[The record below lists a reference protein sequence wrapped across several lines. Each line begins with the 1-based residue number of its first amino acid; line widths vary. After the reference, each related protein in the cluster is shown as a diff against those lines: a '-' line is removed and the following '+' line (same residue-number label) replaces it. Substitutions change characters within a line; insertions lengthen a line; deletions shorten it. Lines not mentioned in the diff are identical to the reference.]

1 MSNLHDTIVAPIT
14 GTQQAAVAIVRLSGD
29 SAWDLASKSFSQW
42 PTLPQ
47 PRHAYYGEFAHG
59 DDGLLVLFEKGR
71 SFTGE
76 ETAECQVHGSPASV
90 RALVSHFIGLGARLA
105 EPGEFTYR
113 AFMNGRIDLS
123 QAEGVRETVDS
134 QTERQLRQ
142 ANLMRQGDLRS
153 RIQAISDALYGV
165 LAMVEAT
172 VDFSDEIGD
181 LDRGEAI
188 RKLPLMDL
196 ESLLLTAGQGQLTR
210 DGVTVAIV
218 GPPNAGKSSLLNRL
232 LGSDRA
238 IVTPVAGTTRDT
250 IEEAAEING
259 QLVRFIDTAGLR
271 QASDQAERLGIERS
285 VEAAKAADRIWFVY
299 DSSDGWGEQEESEW
313 VRLGKPETIVANKC
327 DLVKPKAKGHL
338 AVSALSGEGID
349 RLTQT
354 LATLD
359 QPEQGVAINV
369 RHKPLVERAL
379 ASTQEAK
386 KVFQQPI
393 PDDLASVHLRDA
405 VKALGQITGDTASED
420 MIDRIF
426 RDFCIGK

>member
-1 MSNLHDTIVAPIT
+1 MSNLQDTIVAPIT
-14 GTQQAAVAIVRLSGD
+14 GNQRAAVAIVRLSGD
-29 SAWDLASKSFSQW
+29 LAWDLASKVFGRLPPD
-42 PTLPQ
+42 PTA
-47 PRHAYYGEFAHG
+47 RHAYYGKFSHG
-59 DDGLLVLFEKGR
+59 DDGLLLLFEKGQ

-90 RALVSHFIGLGARLA
+90 RALVSRFISLGARMA

-113 AFMNGRIDLS
+113 AFMNGRMDLS

-134 QTERQLRQ
+134 QTSRQLQQ
-142 ANLMRQGDLRS
+142 ANLMRQGSLRETV
-153 RIQAISDALYGV
+153 QEISDVLYGV
-165 LAMVEAT
+165 LAMVEAS
-172 VDFSDEIGD
+172 VDFSDEIGE
-181 LDRGEAI
+181 LNREEAI
-188 RKLPLMDL
+188 RKLPLSEL
-196 ESLLLTAGQGQLTR
+196 EGLLATAGRGILTR
-210 DGVTVAIV
+210 EGVTVAIV

-250 IEEAAEING
+250 IEEVAEING

-271 QASDQAERLGIERS
+271 QASDQAEQLGIERS
-285 VEAAKAADRIWFVY
+285 AEAAKAADRIWFVY
-299 DSSDGWGEQEESEW
+299 DASQGWGEQEQAEW
-313 VRLGKPETIVANKC
+313 ERLGNPETIIANKC
-327 DLVKPKAKGHL
+327 DLARAEAQNHF
-338 AVSALSGEGID
+338 AVSALHGEGID

-354 LATLD
+354 LVTL
-359 QPEQGVAINV
+359 EQHEPSVAINM

-379 ASTQEAK
+379 ISTMEAK
-386 KVFQQPI
+386 KVFEQPI

>member
-1 MSNLHDTIVAPIT
+1 MSSLQDTIVAPIT
-14 GTQQAAVAIVRLSGD
+14 GNQRAAVAIVRLSGD
-29 SAWDLASKSFSQW
+29 MAWELASKVFR
-42 PTLPQ
+42 LPADPQ
-47 PRHAYYGEFAHG
+47 ARYAYYGKFAHG
-59 DDGLLVLFEKGR
+59 DDGLLVLFEKGH

-76 ETAECQVHGSPASV
+76 ETAECQIHGSPASV
-90 RALVSHFIGLGARLA
+90 RALVSHFISLGARLA

-113 AFMNGRIDLS
+113 AFMNGRMDLS

-134 QTERQLRQ
+134 QTSRQLQQ
-142 ANLMRQGDLRS
+142 ANLMRQGSLREAV
-153 RIQAISDALYGV
+153 REISDALYGI
-165 LAMVEAT
+165 LAMVEAS
-172 VDFSDEIGD
+172 VDFSDEIGEI
-181 LDRGEAI
+181 DREEAI
-188 RKLPLMDL
+188 RKLPLTEL
-196 ESLLLTAGQGQLTR
+196 ENLLATAGQGMLTR
-210 DGVTVAIV
+210 EGVTVAIV

-271 QASDQAERLGIERS
+271 QASDQAELLGIERS
-285 VEAAKAADRIWFVY
+285 AEAAKAADRIWFVY
-299 DSSDGWGEQEESEW
+299 DASKGWGEQEQAEW
-313 VRLGKPETIVANKC
+313 ERLGKPETIVANKC
-327 DLVKPKAKGHL
+327 DLATAMAKDHL
-338 AVSALSGEGID
+338 EVSALSGAGID
-349 RLTQT
+349 RLTHT
-354 LATLD
+354 LANLD
-359 QPEQGVAINV
+359 QIESGVAINM

-379 ASTQEAK
+379 ASAQEAK